1 MKKMTITGNV
11 GRDAEVRVNT
21 QTGNEFASFSVA
33 VNVGTKDKP
42 RTDWIEVVCNN
53 KLAVV
58 AKHHVKKGGKVLVE
72 GFPTA
77 YAYNQDGVL
86 HAKIRIAAQHL
97 ELLGRKTEGEDESQA
112 FSTAPV
118 EDEIPAF

>member
-1 MKKMTITGNV
+1 MKKMTITGNI

-33 VNVGTKDKP
+33 VSVGTKDKP

-58 AKHHVKKGGKVLVE
+58 AKHYVKKGGKVLVE

-77 YAYNQDGVL
+77 YAFNQDGVL
-86 HAKIRIAAQHL
+86 HARIRITAQHL
-97 ELLGRKTEGEDESQA
+97 ELLGRKVEDDEENQT

-118 EDEIPAF
+118 EEEIPTF